1 MKLNYWFNLSKHF
14 SEMTDHSIFFY
25 INISIK
31 KNQSGNMLI
40 FHRFYAA
47 FAYGFAA

>member
-14 SEMTDHSIFFY
+14 SEMANHSIFFY

-31 KNQSGNMLI
+31 KNHSANMLI
-40 FHRFYAA
+40 FARFYPLC
-47 FAYGFAA
+47 AYDFAA